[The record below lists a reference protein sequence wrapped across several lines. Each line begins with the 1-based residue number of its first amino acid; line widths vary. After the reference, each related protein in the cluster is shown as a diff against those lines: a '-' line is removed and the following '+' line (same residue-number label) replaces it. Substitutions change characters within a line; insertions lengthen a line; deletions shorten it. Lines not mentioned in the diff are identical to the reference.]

1 MFKKNMIKEF
11 KIDDILNAVNSISKL
26 KKKKSNNVKNKI
38 SDHKK
43 DTLILNN
50 QSKSNKSEV
59 LVLNEMIEY
68 NVKTFKRKI

>member
-1 MFKKNMIKEF
+1 MIKEF
-11 KIDDILNAVNSISKL
+11 KINDILDAVNSISKL

-38 SDHKK
+38 PDDKN

>member
-1 MFKKNMIKEF
+1 MIKEF
-11 KIDDILNAVNSISKL
+11 KINDILDAVNSISKL
-26 KKKKSNNVKNKI
+26 KKKKSNNLKNKI
-38 SDHKK
+38 FSHKN

-50 QSKSNKSEV
+50 YSKSEESEV

>member
-1 MFKKNMIKEF
+1 MVKKNMIKEF
-11 KIDDILNAVNSISKL
+11 KIDDILDAVNSISKL
-26 KKKKSNNVKNKI
+26 KKKKLNYAKNKI
-38 SDHKK
+38 PDHKN

-68 NVKTFKRKI
+68 NVRTFKRKI

>member
-1 MFKKNMIKEF
+1 MIKEF

-38 SDHKK
+38 SAHKK

-50 QSKSNKSEV
+50 HSKLDKSEV
-59 LVLNEMIEY
+59 LVLDEMIE
-68 NVKTFKRKI
+68 

>member
-1 MFKKNMIKEF
+1 MIKEF
-11 KIDDILNAVNSISKL
+11 KINGILDAVNSITKL

-38 SDHKK
+38 LDHKN
-43 DTLILNN
+43 DTSILNN

-59 LVLNEMIEY
+59 LVLDEMIEY

>member
-1 MFKKNMIKEF
+1 MIKEF
-11 KIDDILNAVNSISKL
+11 KIDDILDAVNSISKL

-38 SDHKK
+38 LGHKN

>member
-1 MFKKNMIKEF
+1 MIKEF
-11 KIDDILNAVNSISKL
+11 KIDDILDAVNSISKL
-26 KKKKSNNVKNKI
+26 KKKKLNYAKNKI
-38 SDHKK
+38 PDHKN